1 MEIRRVEGVFLQHAL
16 ETAQGLKAENISRQM
31 NLKLLTTVPQ
41 ALLEAFPEGT
51 LLEGRVVQT
60 QGRTL
65 RVMLNNQELVAENL
79 SDLEIK
85 EGDQL
90 GLMLEGKNPI
100 TLKIVSLQRR
110 LNIEQ
115 VLQFV
120 LDFQEEPPI
129 NLDLQKLQALVKN
142 SGLFYER
149 KLLDFLTGKVDL
161 KSILEDTKAQL
172 LSNIFNLAG
181 QIHGGEV
188 KDIKTIDQLFGTV
201 LKRTENLKEIGNLL
215 RTLYLENLNHWEYT
229 QFVRFVESTGKR
241 EILEAL
247 EKEDKDTLLI
257 LLSKELK
264 SIEDT
269 LAGKS
274 FSLAFE
280 RLKQFSL
287 LVKDE
292 ELGNLLRSFFEA
304 VEKEDANGLREIH
317 RKLENFIE
325 EGRRLLPF
333 RERIEKD
340 GLVWLQQLNTIS
352 QMQRLMVNEGTV
364 VLPFKWEGHR
374 GGMLIRTQK
383 NEYKV
388 FINLNYPEGFVSVL
402 LSSPKTERVKAIS
415 LNLYTNSELFYRKME
430 EGKALLESMLKEEG
444 LQLRDLKLNLLSSS
458 QSLREVLKEHF
469 YEANLYL
476 VV

>member
-16 ETAQGLKAENISRQM
+16 ETAQGLKAENISKQM

-41 ALLEAFPEGT
+41 ALLETFPEGT

-60 QGRTL
+60 QGGTL

-90 GLMLEGKNPI
+90 GLVLEGKNPI

-188 KDIKTIDQLFGTV
+188 KDIKTIDQLFGMV

-215 RTLYLENLNHWEYT
+215 RTLYLENLNHWEFT
-229 QFVRFVESTGKR
+229 QFVRFVESIGKR

-247 EKEDKDTLLI
+247 EKGDKDALLI
-257 LLSKELK
+257 LLSKGLK

-269 LAGKS
+269 PAGKS

-292 ELGNLLRSFFEA
+292 ELGNLFRSFFEA
-304 VEKEDANGLREIH
+304 VEKEDANGLREVH
-317 RKLENFIE
+317 KRLENFIE

-333 RERIEKD
+333 REKIEKD
-340 GLVWLQQLNTIS
+340 GLVWLQQLNAIS

-388 FINLNYPEGFVSVL
+388 FINLNYPEGFVSAL
-402 LSSPKTERVKAIS
+402 LSSPKTEKVKAIS

-430 EGKALLESMLKEEG
+430 KGKALLESMLKEEG
-444 LQLRDLKLNLLSSS
+444 LQLRALKLNLLPSS
-458 QSLREVLKEHF
+458 QSLKEVLKEGF
-469 YEANLYL
+469 YGANLYL

>member
-1 MEIRRVEGVFLQHAL
+1 MEIRRIEGVFLQHAL
-16 ETAQGLKAENISRQM
+16 ETAQGLKAENISKQM

-41 ALLEAFPEGT
+41 ALLDAFPEGT

-65 RVMLNNQELVAENL
+65 RVTLNNQELVAENL

-90 GLMLEGKNPI
+90 GLVLEGKNPI

-149 KLLDFLTGKVDL
+149 KLLDFFTGKLDL
-161 KSILEDTKAQL
+161 NSILEDTKAQL
-172 LSNIFNLAG
+172 LSNIFNLAE

-188 KDIKTIDQLFGTV
+188 KDIKTIDQLFGMV
-201 LKRTENLKEIGNLL
+201 LKRTENLKEIENLL
-215 RTLYLENLNHWEYT
+215 RTLYLENLNHWEFA
-229 QFVRFVESTGKR
+229 QFVRFVERTGKR
-241 EILEAL
+241 EILKAL
-247 EKEDKDTLLI
+247 EKGDRDALLI
-257 LLSKELK
+257 LLGKELK

-269 LAGKS
+269 PAGKS

-280 RLKQFSL
+280 RLRQFSL
-287 LVKDE
+287 LVRDE
-292 ELGNLLRSFFEA
+292 ELSNLLRSFFEA
-304 VEKEDANGLREIH
+304 VEKEDASGLREIH

-333 RERIEKD
+333 REKIQKD

-383 NEYKV
+383 NEYRV
-388 FINLNYPEGFVSVL
+388 FINLNYPEGFVSAL
-402 LSSPKTERVKAIS
+402 LSSPKTEKVKAIS
-415 LNLYTNSELFYRKME
+415 LNLYTNSELFYKKME

-444 LQLRDLKLNLLSSS
+444 LQLRDLKLNLLSSP
-458 QSLREVLKEHF
+458 QSPREVLKEYF
-469 YEANLYL
+469 YGANLYL

>member
-1 MEIRRVEGVFLQHAL
+1 MEIRRIEGVFLQHAL
-16 ETAQGLKAENISRQM
+16 ETAQGLKAENISKQM

-41 ALLEAFPEGT
+41 ALLDAFPEGT

-149 KLLDFLTGKVDL
+149 KLLDFFTGKLDL

-172 LSNIFNLAG
+172 LSNIFNLAE

-188 KDIKTIDQLFGTV
+188 KDIKTIDQLFGMV
-201 LKRTENLKEIGNLL
+201 LKRTENLKEIENLL
-215 RTLYLENLNHWEYT
+215 RALYLENLNHWEFT
-229 QFVRFVESTGKR
+229 RFVRFVESIGKR
-241 EILEAL
+241 EILKAL
-247 EKEDKDTLLI
+247 EKGDKDALLI
-257 LLSKELK
+257 LLSKGLK
-264 SIEDT
+264 SVEDT
-269 LAGKS
+269 PAGKS

-287 LVKDE
+287 LVRDE

-304 VEKEDANGLREIH
+304 VEKEDASGLREIH

-325 EGRRLLPF
+325 EGRRLLSF

-340 GLVWLQQLNTIS
+340 GLVWLQQLNAIS
-352 QMQRLMVNEGTV
+352 QMQRLIVNEGTV

-383 NEYKV
+383 NEYRI

-444 LQLRDLKLNLLSSS
+444 LQLRDLKLNLLSSP
-458 QSLREVLKEHF
+458 QSLKEVLKEGF
-469 YEANLYL
+469 YGANLYL

>member
-1 MEIRRVEGVFLQHAL
+1 MEIRRIEGVFLQHAL

-31 NLKLLTTVPQ
+31 SLKLLTTVPQ

-60 QGRTL
+60 QGGTL

-79 SDLEIK
+79 SNLEIK

-90 GLMLEGKNPI
+90 GLVLEGKNPI

-201 LKRTENLKEIGNLL
+201 LKRTENLKEIENLL

-229 QFVRFVESTGKR
+229 QFVRFVERTGKR

-247 EKEDKDTLLI
+247 EKGDKDAPLI
-257 LLSKELK
+257 LLSKGLK

-269 LAGKS
+269 PAGKS

-280 RLKQFSL
+280 RLRQFSL
-287 LVKDE
+287 LVRDE
-292 ELGNLLRSFFEA
+292 ELGNLLRSFLEA
-304 VEKEDANGLREIH
+304 VEKEDASGLREVH
-317 RKLENFIE
+317 KRLENFIE
-325 EGRRLLPF
+325 EGRGLLPF

-383 NEYKV
+383 NEYRV
-388 FINLNYPEGFVSVL
+388 FINLNYPEGFVSAL
-402 LSSPKTERVKAIS
+402 LSSPKTERVRAIS
-415 LNLYTNSELFYRKME
+415 LNLYTNNELFYRKME
-430 EGKALLESMLKEEG
+430 KGKALLEGMLKEEG
-444 LQLRDLKLNLLSSS
+444 LQLRDLKLNLLPSS
-458 QSLREVLKEHF
+458 QSLKEVLKEGF
-469 YEANLYL
+469 YGANLYL

>member
-1 MEIRRVEGVFLQHAL
+1 MEIRRIEGVFLQHAL
-16 ETAQGLKAENISRQM
+16 ETTQGLKAENISKQM
-31 NLKLLTTVPQ
+31 SLKLLTTVPQ
-41 ALLEAFPEGT
+41 ALLDAFPEGT

-65 RVMLNNQELVAENL
+65 RVMLSNQELVAENL
-79 SDLEIK
+79 SNLEIK

-90 GLMLEGKNPI
+90 KLMLESKNPI
-100 TLKIVSLQRR
+100 ILKIVSLQRR

-149 KLLDFLTGKVDL
+149 KLLDFFAGKVDL
-161 KSILEDTKAQL
+161 KGILEDTKAQL

-188 KDIKTIDQLFGTV
+188 KDIKTIDQLFGMV
-201 LKRTENLKEIGNLL
+201 LKRTENLKEIENLL
-215 RTLYLENLNHWEYT
+215 RTLYLENLNHWEFT
-229 QFVRFVESTGKR
+229 QFVRFVESIEKR
-241 EILEAL
+241 EILKAL
-247 EKEDKDTLLI
+247 EKGDKDALLI

-269 LAGKS
+269 PAGKS

-287 LVKDE
+287 LVRDE
-292 ELGNLLRSFFEA
+292 ELGNLLGSFFEA

-374 GGMLIRTQK
+374 GGMLIKTQK
-383 NEYKV
+383 NEYRV

-430 EGKALLESMLKEEG
+430 EGKSLLESMLKEEG
-444 LQLRDLKLNLLSSS
+444 LQLRDLKLNLLPSP
-458 QSLREVLKEHF
+458 QSLKEVLKEHF
-469 YEANLYL
+469 YGANLYL

>member
-1 MEIRRVEGVFLQHAL
+1 MEIRRIEGVFLQHAL

-31 NLKLLTTVPQ
+31 SLKLLTTVPQ

-90 GLMLEGKNPI
+90 GLMLESKNPI

-172 LSNIFNLAG
+172 LSNIFNLAE

-201 LKRTENLKEIGNLL
+201 LKRTENLKEIENLL
-215 RTLYLENLNHWEYT
+215 RTLYLENLNHWEFT
-229 QFVRFVESTGKR
+229 QSVRFIESTGKR

-247 EKEDKDTLLI
+247 EKGDKYALLI

-269 LAGKS
+269 PAGKS

-287 LVKDE
+287 LVRDE

-304 VEKEDANGLREIH
+304 VEKEDVSGLREIH
-317 RKLENFIE
+317 RRLENFIE

-340 GLVWLQQLNTIS
+340 GLVWLQQLNAIS

-383 NEYKV
+383 NEYRI
-388 FINLNYPEGFVSVL
+388 FINLNYPEGFVSAL
-402 LSSPKTERVKAIS
+402 LSSPKTEKVKTIS
-415 LNLYTNSELFYRKME
+415 LNLYTNSEIFYKKME

-444 LQLRDLKLNLLSSS
+444 LQLRDLKLNLLSSF
-458 QSLREVLKEHF
+458 QSLREVLKEGF
-469 YEANLYL
+469 YGANLYL
-476 VV
+476 VI

>member
-16 ETAQGLKAENISRQM
+16 ETAQGLKAENISKQM

-41 ALLEAFPEGT
+41 ALLETFPEGT

-60 QGRTL
+60 QGGTL

-90 GLMLEGKNPI
+90 GLVLEGKNPI

-188 KDIKTIDQLFGTV
+188 KDIKTIDQLFGMV

-215 RTLYLENLNHWEYT
+215 RTLYLENLNHWEFT
-229 QFVRFVESTGKR
+229 QFVRFVESIGKR

-247 EKEDKDTLLI
+247 EKGDKDALLI
-257 LLSKELK
+257 LLSKGLK

-269 LAGKS
+269 PAGKS

-292 ELGNLLRSFFEA
+292 ELGNLFRSFFEA
-304 VEKEDANGLREIH
+304 VEKEDANGLREVH
-317 RKLENFIE
+317 KRLENFIE

-333 RERIEKD
+333 REKIEKD
-340 GLVWLQQLNTIS
+340 GLVWLQQLNAIS

-383 NEYKV
+383 NEYRV
-388 FINLNYPEGFVSVL
+388 FINLNYPEGFVSAL
-402 LSSPKTERVKAIS
+402 LSSPKTEKVKAIS

-430 EGKALLESMLKEEG
+430 KGKALLESMLKEEG
-444 LQLRDLKLNLLSSS
+444 LQLRALKLNLLPSS
-458 QSLREVLKEHF
+458 QSLKEVLKEGF
-469 YEANLYL
+469 YGANLYL

>member
-1 MEIRRVEGVFLQHAL
+1 MEIRRIEGVFLQHAL

-31 NLKLLTTVPQ
+31 SLKLLTTVPQ

-79 SDLEIK
+79 SNLEIK

-90 GLMLEGKNPI
+90 GLVLEGKNPI

-201 LKRTENLKEIGNLL
+201 LKRTENLKEIENLL

-229 QFVRFVESTGKR
+229 QFVRFVERTGKR

-247 EKEDKDTLLI
+247 EKGDKDAPLI
-257 LLSKELK
+257 LLSKGLK

-269 LAGKS
+269 PAGKS

-287 LVKDE
+287 LVRDE
-292 ELGNLLRSFFEA
+292 ELGNLLRSFLEA

-317 RKLENFIE
+317 KRLENFIE
-325 EGRRLLPF
+325 EGRRLSPF

-340 GLVWLQQLNTIS
+340 GLVWLQQLNAIS

-383 NEYKV
+383 NEYRV
-388 FINLNYPEGFVSVL
+388 FINLNYPEGFVSAL
-402 LSSPKTERVKAIS
+402 LSSPKTEKVKAIS
-415 LNLYTNSELFYRKME
+415 LNLYTNNELFYRKME
-430 EGKALLESMLKEEG
+430 KGKALLEGMLKEEG
-444 LQLRDLKLNLLSSS
+444 LLLRDLKLNLLPSS
-458 QSLREVLKEHF
+458 QSLKEVLKEGF
-469 YEANLYL
+469 YGANLYL

>member
-1 MEIRRVEGVFLQHAL
+1 MEIRRIEGVFLQHAL

-41 ALLEAFPEGT
+41 ALLDAFPEGT

-60 QGRTL
+60 QGGTL
-65 RVMLNNQELVAENL
+65 RVTLNNQELVAENL

-90 GLMLEGKNPI
+90 GLVLEGKNPI

-188 KDIKTIDQLFGTV
+188 KDIKTIDQLFGMV
-201 LKRTENLKEIGNLL
+201 LKRTENLKEIENLL
-215 RTLYLENLNHWEYT
+215 RTLYLENLNHWEFT
-229 QFVRFVESTGKR
+229 QFVRFVESIGKR
-241 EILEAL
+241 EILKAL
-247 EKEDKDTLLI
+247 EKGDEDALLI
-257 LLSKELK
+257 LLSKGLK

-269 LAGKS
+269 PAGKS

-304 VEKEDANGLREIH
+304 VEKEDANGLREVH
-317 RKLENFIE
+317 KRLENFIE

-333 RERIEKD
+333 REKIEKD
-340 GLVWLQQLNTIS
+340 GLVWLQQLNAIS
-352 QMQRLMVNEGTV
+352 QMQRLMVNEGTL

-388 FINLNYPEGFVSVL
+388 FINLNYPEGFVSAL
-402 LSSPKTERVKAIS
+402 LSSPKTERVRGIS
-415 LNLYTNSELFYRKME
+415 LNLYTNNELFYRKME
-430 EGKALLESMLKEEG
+430 KGKALLESMLKEEG
-444 LQLRDLKLNLLSSS
+444 LQLRDLKLKLLPSS
-458 QSLREVLKEHF
+458 QSLKEVLKEGF
-469 YEANLYL
+469 YGANLYL

>member
-60 QGRTL
+60 QGGTL

-90 GLMLEGKNPI
+90 GLVLEGKNPI

-120 LDFQEEPPI
+120 LDFQEEPPT

-149 KLLDFLTGKVDL
+149 KLLDFFAGKVDL

-181 QIHGGEV
+181 QINGGEV
-188 KDIKTIDQLFGTV
+188 KDIKTIDQLFGMV

-215 RTLYLENLNHWEYT
+215 RTLYFENLNHWEFT
-229 QFVRFVESTGKR
+229 QFVRFVESIGKR
-241 EILEAL
+241 EILKAL
-247 EKEDKDTLLI
+247 EKGDEDALLI
-257 LLSKELK
+257 LLSKGLK

-269 LAGKS
+269 PAGKS

-304 VEKEDANGLREIH
+304 VEKEDASGLREVH
-317 RKLENFIE
+317 KRLENFIE

-333 RERIEKD
+333 REKIEKD
-340 GLVWLQQLNTIS
+340 GLVWLQQLNAIS

-383 NEYKV
+383 NEYRV
-388 FINLNYPEGFVSVL
+388 FINLNYPEGFVSAL
-402 LSSPKTERVKAIS
+402 LSSPKTEKVKAIS

-430 EGKALLESMLKEEG
+430 EGKSLLESMLKEEG

-458 QSLREVLKEHF
+458 QSLKEVLKEGF
-469 YEANLYL
+469 YGANLYL

>member
-1 MEIRRVEGVFLQHAL
+1 
-16 ETAQGLKAENISRQM
+16 
-31 NLKLLTTVPQ
+31 
-41 ALLEAFPEGT
+41 
-51 LLEGRVVQT
+51 
-60 QGRTL
+60 
-65 RVMLNNQELVAENL
+65 
-79 SDLEIK
+79 
-85 EGDQL
+85 
-90 GLMLEGKNPI
+90 
-100 TLKIVSLQRR
+100 LKIVSLQRR

-188 KDIKTIDQLFGTV
+188 KDIKTIDQLFGIV
-201 LKRTENLKEIGNLL
+201 LKRTENLKEVENLL
-215 RTLYLENLNHWEYT
+215 RTFYLENLNHWEFA
-229 QFVRFVESTGKR
+229 QFVRFVERTGKR

-247 EKEDKDTLLI
+247 EKGDKDALLI
-257 LLSKELK
+257 LLSKGLK

-269 LAGKS
+269 PAGKS

-317 RKLENFIE
+317 RRLENFIE

-333 RERIEKD
+333 REKIEKD
-340 GLVWLQQLNTIS
+340 GLVWLQQLNAIS

-383 NEYKV
+383 NEYRV
-388 FINLNYPEGFVSVL
+388 FINLNYPEGFVSAL
-402 LSSPKTERVKAIS
+402 LSSPKTEKVKAIS

-430 EGKALLESMLKEEG
+430 KGKALLESMLKEEG
-444 LQLRDLKLNLLSSS
+444 LQLRDLKLKLLPSS
-458 QSLREVLKEHF
+458 QSLKEVLKEGF
-469 YEANLYL
+469 YGANLYL